1 MLDDNKNMKD
11 ELEKERDLLI
21 SELKDI
27 GVYDEQTKKWQAV
40 PMINA
45 ETESDPND
53 MADRFEDF
61 ESRSSILEVLQ
72 SRLNSV
78 LEKLE
83 NLKK

>member
-1 MLDDNKNMKD
+1 MSENNQNTKE

-27 GVYDEQTKKWQAV
+27 GVYDEETKKWQAV
-40 PMINA
+40 PMMSEEEA
-45 ETESDPND
+45 DPND

-61 ESRSSILEVLQ
+61 ESRSSILEVLE
-72 SRLNSV
+72 SRLHAV

-83 NLKK
+83 NYK

>member
-1 MLDDNKNMKD
+1 MTEDNKNTKE

-40 PMINA
+40 PMSNA
-45 ETESDPND
+45 DSESDPND

-61 ESRSSILEVLQ
+61 ESRSSILEVLE

-83 NLKK
+83 NYK